1 MLQNNNIGTNTKFV
15 FIVPVYN
22 CEHTIK
28 KTIMSVVAQ
37 SYDSWRII
45 VRNDLSTDNTFEVVN
60 KLTKQLGLENKIT
73 ITNTTEKHGEVRN
86 TLEAAK
92 EIDDDEVICRLDGG
106 DWLTEIDC
114 LAFLD
119 YVYQSEDP
127 ACLWTAHR
135 WAYTG
140 KNISGPLPNNSV
152 NVYNDLLDNWCTSHM
167 KTWRKSAMNNINDA
181 NYRDANGDYIMIA
194 CDRAIYL
201 PILHKAMLDDK
212 KRLFV
217 PLCCYHYSI
226 ELTKKDLFTED
237 RSINQRKSAEF
248 IHNRGYILDL

>member
-1 MLQNNNIGTNTKFV
+1 MLQNNNIGTNTRFA
-15 FIVPVYN
+15 FIIPVYN

-37 SYDSWRII
+37 SYDNWYII
-45 VRNDLSTDNTFEVVN
+45 IRNDMSTDDTYGVVD
-60 KLTKQLGLENKIT
+60 KLRKQLNLKDKIN
-73 ITNTTEKHGEVRN
+73 IVNTTEKHGEVRN

-92 EIDDDEVICRLDGG
+92 EIDDNDVICRLDGG
-106 DWLTEIDC
+106 DWLTELDC

-119 YVYQSEDP
+119 HIYQRENP

-140 KNISGPLPNNSV
+140 KNISGPLPDNCT
-152 NVYNDLLDNWCTSHM
+152 NVYKVLLDNWCTSHM
-167 KTWRKSAMNNINDA
+167 KTWRKNAMNNINDA
-181 NYRDANGDYIMIA
+181 NYRDKNGDYIMIA

-201 PILHKAMLDDK
+201 PMLHKAMIDK
-212 KRLFV
+212 RPCLFL

-226 ELTKKDLFTED
+226 DLAKPDLFTED
-237 RSINQRKSAEF
+237 RSVNQRKSAEF
-248 IHNRGYILDL
+248 IHNRGYLS